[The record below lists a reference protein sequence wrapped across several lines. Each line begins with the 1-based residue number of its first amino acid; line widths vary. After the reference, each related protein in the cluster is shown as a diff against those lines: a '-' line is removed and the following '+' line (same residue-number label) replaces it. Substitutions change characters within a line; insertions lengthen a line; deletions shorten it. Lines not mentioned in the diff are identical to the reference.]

1 MQSGYFFEQTN
12 GVSLLE
18 RVYPLSCRIYPMNA
32 RRLTVLLVL
41 GTLILFVASCVYTRL
56 YSFKGQLND
65 FEENFE
71 INDEGG
77 LTLVFLNPVLESGD
91 IVWLMKN
98 GPSSKEELEEGELW
112 TYVFEKQYLSSNDE
126 GGSYD
131 IPVSMVMKEEMLKE
145 VTLPERFL
153 KNLSVP
159 LLKRMFSSMGDAEI
173 SKLRK
178 SANSIFNGSN
188 SEEIPKM
195 QHIVDTLGKPYS
207 VEESDETSKF
217 TYLYYLKN
225 GGPDSGSG
233 AFEFKTEFIF
243 RKDDESLQRAKGV
256 IRGLSMSL
264 DFSASGQ

>member
-1 MQSGYFFEQTN
+1 
-12 GVSLLE
+12 
-18 RVYPLSCRIYPMNA
+18 MNMK
-32 RRLTVLLVL
+32 RLRVLLVL
-41 GTLILFVASCVYTRL
+41 GTVILFISGCVYTRL

-65 FEENFE
+65 FEHNFE
-71 INDEGG
+71 LNDNGG

-98 GPSSKEELEEGELW
+98 EPLSKEEAGEGELW
-112 TYVFEKQYLSSNDE
+112 TYVFEKQYLSANDE
-126 GGSYD
+126 GGGYD
-131 IPVSMVMKEEMLKE
+131 IPISMVMKEEMLAE
-145 VTLPERFL
+145 ITFPERFL
-153 KNLSVP
+153 KNLSLP

-178 SANSIFNGSN
+178 SANSIFNGEN
-188 SEEIPKM
+188 SDEIPKI
-195 QHIVDTLGKPYS
+195 QNVIDTLGKPYS

-225 GGPDSGSG
+225 GGPDSGHNT
-233 AFEFKTEFIF
+233 FEFKTEFTF

-264 DFSASGQ
+264 DFSASQE

>member
-1 MQSGYFFEQTN
+1 
-12 GVSLLE
+12 
-18 RVYPLSCRIYPMNA
+18 MNTK
-32 RRLTVLLVL
+32 RLTVLLVL
-41 GTLILFVASCVYTRL
+41 GTVILFITSCVYTRL

-65 FEENFE
+65 FEDNFE
-71 INDEGG
+71 LNDNGG

-91 IVWLMKN
+91 IIWLMKN
-98 GPSSKEELEEGELW
+98 GPSSKEALEEGELW

-131 IPVSMVMKEEMLKE
+131 IPVSMVMKEEMLAE
-145 VTLPERFL
+145 ITFPERFL

-178 SANSIFNGSN
+178 SANSIFNGNN
-188 SEEIPKM
+188 SDEIPKM
-195 QHIVDTLGKPYS
+195 QNVIDTLGKPYS
-207 VEESDETSKF
+207 VEESDETSRF

-225 GGPDSGSG
+225 GGPNSPSN
-233 AFEFKTEFIF
+233 AFEFKTEFTF

-264 DFSASGQ
+264 DFSASSE